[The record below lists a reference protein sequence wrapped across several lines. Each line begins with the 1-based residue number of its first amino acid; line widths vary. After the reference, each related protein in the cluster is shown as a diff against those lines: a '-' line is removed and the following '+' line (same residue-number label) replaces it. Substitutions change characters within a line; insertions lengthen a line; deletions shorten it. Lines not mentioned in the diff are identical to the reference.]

1 MKKKLNLVL
10 FAAFWS
16 LVLALAMTLLGFLH
30 QGLVDLSEGGGVV
43 WSRVAFLFLGW
54 FGFSMIVMLIAALFY
69 VGSLRWRGRD
79 KR

>member
-54 FGFSMIVMLIAALFY
+54 FGFSMIVMLIGALFY